1 MASIRKVNDSR
12 GGGENVGQ
20 QPNDLT
26 PDAGP
31 WHRWG
36 YELRQFRE
44 ARRLSQQ
51 VLARK
56 ALIDRSHLGRFE
68 RAERPVPRH
77 AAIALDEALDAAGAL
92 IRCWDEAERDAPQ
105 DGSVAV
111 SSAST
116 ATHGANTRGHGA
128 SDLVTLAES
137 TPGQAVSLGD
147 DTETVVVPARIHGR
161 ILFVPV
167 PRRVVLASGLAGLAA
182 TSIPAAAAATTELAD
197 MDSPFE
203 HFAQLR
209 RMMIQT
215 DNLIGPRH
223 VLPAL
228 QQHLVSLATRRR
240 ATRGNDAIE
249 LLALETRYEEL
260 AGWFAQDIGDERTA
274 HGHTAKALDASLI
287 TGDTDLTAYILG
299 RKAQLAADTGHPA
312 DALGLAAA
320 ARRTARPRSRLEVIA
335 VLHGAHAHAVLG
347 EGAEAHRAY
356 DTALTL
362 LDRAGTDGVW
372 GSWLD
377 TAYIST
383 ARARSLAAL
392 GDYEQAA
399 ADFDT
404 AIAMLPPAYRR
415 DRGVYL
421 ARAARAHAG
430 TGNMTLAARIGGQA
444 VGIAAETGSAR
455 IFGQLGRLDQT
466 LASAAAEDGVAE
478 FRASLD
484 RIVLHPA

>member
-1 MASIRKVNDSR
+1 M
-12 GGGENVGQ
+12 GQ

-26 PDAGP
+26 PGAGP

-51 VLARK
+51 ALAHK

-68 RAERPVPRH
+68 RAERPVPRP
-77 AAIALDEALDAAGAL
+77 AAVVLDEVLDAAGAL
-92 IRCWDEAERDAPQ
+92 VRCWDEAEREAPQ
-105 DGSVAV
+105 DGSAMTSRAEKEVD
-111 SSAST
+111 
-116 ATHGANTRGHGA
+116 GANSRSHEA
-128 SDLVTLAES
+128 SGLRPLAES
-137 TPGQAVSLGD
+137 RLGQAVSLED
-147 DTETVVVPARIHGR
+147 DTDLVVVPARIHGR
-161 ILFVPV
+161 IRFVPV
-167 PRRVVLASGLAGLAA
+167 PRRVVLASGLAGLATTA
-182 TSIPAAAAATTELAD
+182 IPATTATANTELAT
-197 MDSPFE
+197 MGSPFE

-209 RMMIQT
+209 RVIIQT

-228 QQHLVSLATRRR
+228 QQHLVSLAARRR
-240 ATRGNDAIE
+240 DARGIDAVE

-260 AGWFAQDIGDERTA
+260 AGWFAQDIGDERAA
-274 HGHTAKALDASLI
+274 HGHTAKALDASHV
-287 TGDTDLTAYILG
+287 TGDADLTAYILA
-299 RKAQLAADTGHPA
+299 RKAQLAVDTGHPA
-312 DALGLAAA
+312 DALGLATA
-320 ARRTARPRSRLEVIA
+320 ARRTARPGSRLEVIA
-335 VLHGAHAHAVLG
+335 VLHEAHSHAVLG
-347 EGAEAHRAY
+347 EGSETHKAY

-362 LDRAGTDGVW
+362 LGRADSDGVW

-377 TAYIST
+377 AAYVNT

-392 GDYEQAA
+392 GDYERAA
-399 ADFDT
+399 AGFDN
-404 AIAMLPPAYRR
+404 AIAMLPPTYRR

-430 TGNMTLAARIGGQA
+430 TGNMPLAARIGAQA

-455 IFGQLGRLDQT
+455 IFHQLDRLDQA
-466 LASAAAEDGVAE
+466 LAPAAGEDDVAE

>member
-1 MASIRKVNDSR
+1 MSTL
-12 GGGENVGQ
+12 GE
-20 QPNDLT
+20 
-26 PDAGP
+26 AG
-31 WHRWG
+31 
-36 YELRQFRE
+36 
-44 ARRLSQQ
+44 
-51 VLARK
+51 
-56 ALIDRSHLGRFE
+56 
-68 RAERPVPRH
+68 
-77 AAIALDEALDAAGAL
+77 
-92 IRCWDEAERDAPQ
+92 
-105 DGSVAV
+105 
-111 SSAST
+111 
-116 ATHGANTRGHGA
+116 
-128 SDLVTLAES
+128 
-137 TPGQAVSLGD
+137 SLGD
-147 DTETVVVPARIHGR
+147 DTVVVPARIHGR

-182 TSIPAAAAATTELAD
+182 AAIPAATPAAATELAD
-197 MDSPFE
+197 MGSPFE

-209 RMMIQT
+209 RVMIQT

-223 VLPAL
+223 MQPAL

-240 ATRGNDAIE
+240 AARGTDAIE

-274 HGHTAKALDASLI
+274 HGHTAKALDASHI
-287 TGDTDLTAYILG
+287 IGDTDLTAYILG
-299 RKAQLAADTGHPA
+299 RKAQLAVDTGHPA

-320 ARRTARPRSRLEVIA
+320 ARRTSRPGSRLEVIA
-335 VLHGAHAHAVLG
+335 VLHKAHAHAVLG
-347 EGAEAHRAY
+347 EGVEAHRAY

-362 LDRAGTDGVW
+362 LGRAGAEGVW

-399 ADFDT
+399 AGFDS
-404 AIAMLPPAYRR
+404 AIAVLPPSYRR

-430 TGNMTLAARIGGQA
+430 TGNVTLAARIGGQA

-455 IFGQLGRLDQT
+455 IFVQLDRLDQ
-466 LASAAAEDGVAE
+466 APAPAAGEDGVAE